1 MKQNEL
7 IEILNLAENLKN
19 YTRHSYTSRGRK
31 ESVAE
36 HSWRLSLMAYLVKDE
51 FPEVDI
57 DKVIKM
63 CLIHDLGEAF
73 TGDIPSFDKS
83 KADEDKERSL
93 LISWIKSLPSPLS
106 EDMLLL
112 FEEMF
117 RRETTEAKL
126 FKALDNLEAVLQ
138 HNEADIST
146 WSENEYE
153 LNLVYGQENVQFSQY
168 LKELREIFRKQSLKK
183 IEHMGKIKD
192 DEF

>member
-57 DKVIKM
+57 DRVIKM
-63 CLIHDLGEAF
+63 CIIHDLGEAF

-93 LISWIKSLPSPLS
+93 LISWIKSLPSPLG

-192 DEF
+192 GEF